1 MIGKVWLIPLFPLI
15 GVLINGILGAKLEKI
30 SKSIIHWIACSAIAL
45 CFIVSWMI
53 FRELLNLPPDHRH
66 FEIVVYNW
74 FTSGE
79 LSINVAYLVD
89 PLSITMALFV
99 TGVGFLIHVYSIG
112 YMIHDEGRY
121 YRYFTYL
128 NLFMFSMIN
137 LILAN
142 NFVLM
147 FLGWEGVGVCSYLLI
162 GFWFENKEFASAG
175 KKAFIYNR
183 IGDFG
188 FILGMFLLFFTLGR
202 KTGIYTLNFYEI
214 FMHVKFIPVAIATI
228 VGLLLFVGA
237 TGKSAQIPL
246 YVWLPD
252 AMAGPTPV
260 SALIH
265 AATMVTAGVYMVA
278 RCAPLYTQGP
288 LALYVVALVGGITA
302 FFAATMALAQTDIK
316 KVIAYSTISQLGYMF
331 LGVGVYAFAA
341 GVFHIVTHSFF
352 KALLFLG
359 AGSVIHALSG
369 EQDMRKMGGLKEKL
383 PITYWTFLIACLAIS
398 GIPGFSGFFSKDMI
412 LGKAFEHGY
421 YFLWA
426 LGTITAGMTSFYM
439 FRVLFL
445 TFHGESRVEP
455 EVAKHI
461 HESPPSMTVPM
472 IILAILS
479 IFGGYIGVPEA
490 LGGSNR
496 IWKFLEPS
504 FNIGVHHGA
513 EKVHE
518 VSHHMS
524 LGAEYLLMIIAVIV
538 ALLGIYV
545 AYVMYLK
552 NRELP
557 EKLSQRFPLLYR
569 LIYNKWYVDEI
580 YEGLIGWPLY
590 FAGQVLWMIWDELI
604 VDGAVRFIYGVVRGV
619 GGALRYM
626 QTGNVQFYAVAVLL
640 GILITISFLTGFAG

>member
-1 MIGKVWLIPLFPLI
+1 MIKYVWLVPFFPLI
-15 GVLINGILGAKLEKI
+15 GVLINGIIGWKLEKI
-30 SKSIIHWIACSAIAL
+30 SKSFIHWIACGAVGLSFL
-45 CFIVSWMI
+45 VVWMI
-53 FRELLNLPPDHRH
+53 FKELIQMPVDHRH
-66 FEIVVYNW
+66 FEIIIYTW
-74 FTSGE
+74 FHSGSA
-79 LSINVAYLVD
+79 LVNIGYLVD

-128 NLFMFSMIN
+128 NLFMLSMIN

-162 GFWFENKEFASAG
+162 GFWFENKDFASAG
-175 KKAFIYNR
+175 KKAFVFNR

-188 FILGMFLLFFTLGR
+188 FILGMFLLFFTVG
-202 KTGIYTLNFYEI
+202 KYTNIYTFDFYSSLS
-214 FMHVKFIPVAIATI
+214 HVKFIPVGIATAI
-228 VGLLLFVGA
+228 GLLLFLGA

-278 RCAPLYTQGP
+278 RCAPLYLHGHG
-288 LALYVVALVGGITA
+288 ALEVVAIIGGVTS
-302 FFAATMALAQTDIK
+302 FFAATMALAQYDIK

-331 LGVGVYAFAA
+331 LGVGVAAFSA

-369 EQDMRKMGGLKEKL
+369 EQDMRKMGGLKNKI

-398 GIPGFSGFFSKDMI
+398 GIPGLSGFFSKDEI
-412 LGKAFEHGY
+412 LGKTFASGH
-421 YFLWA
+421 YFLWG
-426 LGTITAGMTSFYM
+426 LGTVTAGLTSFYM
-439 FRVLFL
+439 FRVLFM
-445 TFHGESRVEP
+445 TFFGESRVEP

-461 HESPPSMTVPM
+461 HESPPSMTFPM

-479 IFGGYIGVPEA
+479 AIGGYIGVPEI

-496 IWKFLEPS
+496 IDKFLEPS
-504 FNIGVHHGA
+504 FSYGGLETGHLFHH
-513 EKVHE
+513 
-518 VSHHMS
+518 VSH
-524 LGAEYLLMIIAVIV
+524 GTEYLLMVIAVIIG
-538 ALLGIYV
+538 LLGIYV
-545 AYVMYLK
+545 AYLFYMK
-552 NRELP
+552 NREIP
-557 EKLSQRFPLLYR
+557 EKLAKNYPVLHKLL
-569 LIYNKWYVDEI
+569 YNKWYVDEI
-580 YEGLIGWPLY
+580 YEAIFEKPGY
-590 FAGQVLWMIWDELI
+590 FLGNVLWVVWDELI
-604 VDGAVRFIYGVVRGV
+604 VDGVVKVVANFIRGL
-619 GGALRYM
+619 GGGLRYI
-626 QTGNVQFYAVAVLL
+626 QTGAVQFYAVSILL
-640 GILITISFLTGFAG
+640 GIIITVTYFLKL

>member
-1 MIGKVWLIPLFPLI
+1 MIAKVWLIPLFPLI

-45 CFIVSWMI
+45 CFIVAWMI

-188 FILGMFLLFFTLGR
+188 FLLGMFLLFFTLGR

-214 FMHVKFIPVAIATI
+214 FMHVKFIPVAIATA
-228 VGLLLFVGA
+228 VGILLFIGA

-278 RCAPLYTQGP
+278 RCAPLYKHGP
-288 LALYVVALVGGITA
+288 LALYVVAIVGGVTA
-302 FFAATMALAQTDIK
+302 FYAATMALAQTDIK

-369 EQDMRKMGGLKEKL
+369 EQDMRKMGGLKDKL

-412 LGKAFEHGY
+412 LGKAFENGY

-455 EVAKHI
+455 EVEKHI

-496 IWKFLEPS
+496 IWKFLAPCFE
-504 FNIGVHHGA
+504 IGSKHG
-513 EKVHE
+513 EKIHE
-518 VSHHMS
+518 VEHHMS

-545 AYVMYLK
+545 AYVMYIK

-557 EKLSQRFPLLYR
+557 EKLTKKFPLLYR

-580 YEGLIGWPLY
+580 YEGLIAWPLY
-590 FAGQVLWMIWDELI
+590 FAGQILWMIWDELI
-604 VDGAVRFIYGVVRGV
+604 VDGAVRVIYGFVRGV
-619 GGALRYM
+619 GGALRYI
-626 QTGNVQFYAVAVLL
+626 QTGNIQFYVVATIL
-640 GILITISFLTGFAG
+640 GILITIFYFTGFAG

>member
-1 MIGKVWLIPLFPLI
+1 MIAKVWLIPLFPLI
-15 GVLINGILGAKLEKI
+15 GVLINGIFGAKLEKI

-45 CFIVSWMI
+45 CFIVAWMI

-66 FEIVVYNW
+66 FEIIVYNW

-188 FILGMFLLFFTLGR
+188 FILGMFLLFFTLGK

-278 RCAPLYTQGP
+278 RCAPLYKQGP
-288 LALYVVALVGGITA
+288 FALYVVALVGGITA
-302 FFAATMALAQTDIK
+302 FYAATMALAQTDIK

-369 EQDMRKMGGLKEKL
+369 EQDMRKMGGLKDKL

-412 LGKAFEHGY
+412 LGKAFENGY
-421 YFLWA
+421 YFLWF
-426 LGTITAGMTSFYM
+426 LGTVTAGMTSFYM

-472 IILAILS
+472 IVLAVLS

-496 IWKFLEPS
+496 IWNFLAPCFE
-504 FNIGVHHGA
+504 IGSKYA

-518 VSHHMS
+518 AGHHVS
-524 LGAEYLLMIIAVIV
+524 LGTEYLLMIIAVIV
-538 ALLGIYV
+538 AVVGIWV
-545 AYVMYLK
+545 AYIMYVK
-552 NRELP
+552 NRDIP
-557 EKLSQRFPLLYR
+557 EKITQKYPLLYR
-569 LIYNKWYVDEI
+569 LVYNKWYVDEI
-580 YEGLIGWPLY
+580 YESLIGRPLY
-590 FAGQVLWMIWDELI
+590 FAGQILWMIWDELI
-604 VDGAVRFIYGVVRGV
+604 VDGAVRFVYGFVRGV
-619 GGALRYM
+619 GGALRYI
-626 QTGNVQFYAVAVLL
+626 QTGNVQFYVVAVLL
-640 GILITISFLTGFAG
+640 GILITISFFTGFVG

>member
-45 CFIVSWMI
+45 CFIVAWSI
-53 FRELLNLPPDHRH
+53 FRELISLPPDHRH
-66 FEIVVYNW
+66 FEILVYNW

-128 NLFMFSMIN
+128 NLFMFSMLN
-137 LILAN
+137 LVLAN

-162 GFWFENKEFASAG
+162 GFWFENRDFASAG
-175 KKAFIYNR
+175 KKAFVYNR
-183 IGDFG
+183 IGDYG
-188 FILGMFLLFFTLGR
+188 FILGMFLLFFTLG
-202 KTGIYTLNFYEI
+202 KYTGIYTFNFYDI
-214 FMHVKFIPVAIATI
+214 FHHVKYIPVGIATV
-228 VGLLLFVGA
+228 VGLLLFLGA

-278 RCAPLYTQGP
+278 RCAPIYKHGP
-288 LALYVVALVGGITA
+288 FALYVVAVVGGITA
-302 FFAATMALAQTDIK
+302 FYAATMALAQTDIK

-369 EQDMRKMGGLKEKL
+369 EQDMRKMGGLKNKL

-412 LGKAFEHGY
+412 LGKAFENGY

-455 EVAKHI
+455 EVEKHI

-479 IFGGYIGVPEA
+479 IFGGYIGVPES

-496 IWKFLEPS
+496 IWNFLAPC
-504 FNIGVHHGA
+504 FNIGG
-513 EKVHE
+513 EKVNIE
-518 VSHHMS
+518 AHHLS

-538 ALLGIYV
+538 ALIGIWV
-545 AYVMYLK
+545 AYVMYIK

-557 EKLSQRFPLLYR
+557 DKLANKFPLLYR
-569 LIYNKWYVDEI
+569 LVYNKWYVDEI

-604 VDGAVRFIYGVVRGV
+604 VDGAVRFVYGFVRGV
-619 GGALRYM
+619 GGALRYI
-626 QTGNVQFYAVAVLL
+626 QTGNVQFYAVAVML
-640 GILITISFLTGFAG
+640 GILITLYFFTGFAG

>member
-1 MIGKVWLIPLFPLI
+1 MIEKVWLIPLFPLI

-30 SKSIIHWIACSAIAL
+30 SKSIIHWIACLSVGL
-45 CFIVSWMI
+45 SFLVTWEI
-53 FRELLNLPPDHRH
+53 FRTLLNFPPAHRH
-66 FEIVVYNW
+66 FEILVYNW

-79 LSINVAYLVD
+79 LSVNVAYLVD

-137 LILAN
+137 LVLAN

-162 GFWFENKEFASAG
+162 GFWFQNREFASAG

-183 IGDFG
+183 IGDYG
-188 FILGMFLLFFTLGR
+188 FILGMFLLFFTLG
-202 KTGIYTLNFYEI
+202 KYTGIYTFNFYKI
-214 FMHVKFIPVAIATI
+214 FAHVKFIPVTIATI
-228 VGLLLFVGA
+228 VGLLLFLGA

-278 RCAPLYTQGP
+278 RCAPLYMHGP
-288 LALYVVALVGGITA
+288 MALYVVALVGGITA
-302 FFAATMALAQTDIK
+302 FYAATMALAQHDIK

-369 EQDMRKMGGLKEKL
+369 EQDMRKMGGLKDKL

-412 LGKAFEHGY
+412 LGKAFENGY

-445 TFHGESRVEP
+445 TFHGESRVDP
-455 EVAKHI
+455 EVEKHI

-479 IFGGYIGVPEA
+479 IFGGYIGVPES

-496 IWKFLEPS
+496 IWKFLQPS
-504 FNIGVHHGA
+504 FNIGVS
-513 EKVHE
+513 HE
-518 VSHHMS
+518 NFHEAAHHMS
-524 LGAEYLLMIIAVIV
+524 LLGEYILMIIAVIV
-538 ALLGIYV
+538 ALIGIYV
-545 AYVMYLK
+545 AYVMYIK
-552 NRELP
+552 NRKLP
-557 EKLSQRFPLLYR
+557 ETLAQKYSILYR

-580 YEGLIGWPLY
+580 YEGLIGRPLY
-590 FAGQVLWMIWDELI
+590 FLGQVLWMVWDELI
-604 VDGAVRFIYGVVRGV
+604 VDGAVRVIYGVVRGV
-619 GGALRYM
+619 GGGLRYI
-626 QTGNVQFYAVAVLL
+626 QTGNMQFYAVALLL
-640 GILITISFLTGFAG
+640 GILITIFHFL

>member
-1 MIGKVWLIPLFPLI
+1 MIEYVWLVPLFPLI
-15 GVLINGILGAKLEKI
+15 GVLLNGILGWWFERI
-30 SKSIIHWIACSAIAL
+30 NKSIIHWIACSSVGLSFLVI
-45 CFIVSWMI
+45 WMI
-53 FRELLNLPPDHRH
+53 FRELISLPPDHRH
-66 FEIVVYNW
+66 FEIIIYNW

-79 LSINVAYLVD
+79 LSINVGYLVD
-89 PLSITMALFV
+89 PLSITMSLFV

-175 KKAFIYNR
+175 KKAFVFNR

-188 FILGMFLLFFTLGR
+188 FILGMFLLFFTIG
-202 KTGIYTLNFYEI
+202 KVTGIYTLNFYKALL
-214 FMHVKFIPVAIATI
+214 HVKLIPVAIATI
-228 VGLLLFVGA
+228 VGLLLFIGA

-278 RCAPLYTQGP
+278 RCAPLYMHGH
-288 LALYVVALVGGITA
+288 LALEIVAIVGCITS
-302 FFAATMALAQTDIK
+302 FFAATMALAQFDIK

-331 LGVGVYAFAA
+331 LGVGVTAFAS

-369 EQDMRKMGGLKEKL
+369 EQDMRKMGGLKNKL
-383 PITYWTFLIACLAIS
+383 PITFWTFFIACLAIS
-398 GIPGFSGFFSKDMI
+398 GIPGFSGFFSKDQI
-412 LGKAFEHGY
+412 LGKAFEHGH
-421 YFLWA
+421 YFLWG
-426 LGTITAGMTSFYM
+426 LGTITAGLTSFYM
-439 FRVLFL
+439 FRVLFM
-445 TFHGESRVEP
+445 TFFGESRVEP
-455 EVAKHI
+455 EVEKHI
-461 HESPPSMTVPM
+461 HESPASMAIPM

-479 IFGGYIGVPEA
+479 IFGGYIGVPEI

-496 IWKFLEPS
+496 IEKFLEPS
-504 FNIGVHHGA
+504 FTLGVHHTS
-513 EKVHE
+513 HME
-518 VSHHMS
+518 VAHHVS
-524 LGAEYLLMIIAVIV
+524 AGTEIILMIVAVIV
-538 ALLGIYV
+538 SLIGIFT
-545 AYVMYLK
+545 AYTMYLK
-552 NRELP
+552 NREIP
-557 EKLSQRFPLLYR
+557 KKLAESYPTLYKLL
-569 LIYNKWYVDEI
+569 YNKWYVDEI
-580 YEGLIGWPLY
+580 YEAIFEKPGRFLGE
-590 FAGQVLWMIWDELI
+590 VLWVVWDEVI
-604 VDGAVRFIYGVVRGV
+604 VDGIVMGIANFFRG
-619 GGALRYM
+619 L
-626 QTGNVQFYAVAVLL
+626 GNGLKFVQNGQIQFYAVSVLV
-640 GILITISFLTGFAG
+640 GIIITVTYFLNL

>member
-1 MIGKVWLIPLFPLI
+1 MIKYVWLVPFFPLI
-15 GVLINGILGAKLEKI
+15 GVLINGILGWKLEKI
-30 SKSIIHWIACSAIAL
+30 HKGIVHWIACSAVGLAFL
-45 CFIVSWMI
+45 VTWMI
-53 FRELLNLPPDHRH
+53 FRELLSLPPEHRH
-66 FEIVVYNW
+66 FEIIVYNW
-74 FTSGE
+74 FTAGN
-79 LSINVAYLVD
+79 LAVNIGYLVD
-89 PLSITMALFV
+89 PLSITMSLFV

-112 YMIHDEGRY
+112 YMYHDEGRY

-128 NLFMFSMIN
+128 NLFMLSMIN

-162 GFWFENKEFASAG
+162 GFWFENKDFASAG
-175 KKAFIYNR
+175 KKAFVFNR

-188 FILGMFLLFFTLGR
+188 FILGMFLLFFTVG
-202 KTGIYTLNFYEI
+202 KYTDVYSLNFYNVLS
-214 FMHVKFIPVAIATI
+214 HAKFIPVATASLIGI
-228 VGLLLFVGA
+228 LLFVGA

-278 RCAPLYTQGP
+278 RCAPLYLHGHT
-288 LALYVVALVGGITA
+288 AIEIVAIVGGITS
-302 FFAATMALAQTDIK
+302 FFAATMALTQYDIK

-331 LGVGVYAFAA
+331 LGVGVAAFSA

-369 EQDMRKMGGLKEKL
+369 EQDMRKMGGLKNKI

-398 GIPGFSGFFSKDMI
+398 GIPGLSGFFSKDEI
-412 LGKAFEHGY
+412 LGKTFASGH

-439 FRVLFL
+439 FRVLFM
-445 TFHGESRVEP
+445 TFFGESRVEP
-455 EVAKHI
+455 ETAKHI
-461 HESPPSMTVPM
+461 HESPSSMTVPM

-479 IFGGYIGVPEA
+479 VVGGYIGVPEV
-490 LGGSNR
+490 LGGSNF
-496 IWKFLEPS
+496 IEHFLEPS
-504 FNIGVHHGA
+504 FTLTGLAGVETGHLFHH
-513 EKVHE
+513 
-518 VSHHMS
+518 VSHS
-524 LGAEYLLMIIAVIV
+524 VEYLLMIIAVAV
-538 ALLGIYV
+538 GLAGIYI
-545 AYVMYLK
+545 AYLFYVK

-557 EKLSQRFPLLYR
+557 EKLVKSYPLLHN
-569 LIYNKWYVDEI
+569 LMYNKWYVDEI
-580 YEGLIGWPLY
+580 YEIIFEKPGHFIGSVFW
-590 FAGQVLWMIWDELI
+590 VIWDELI
-604 VDGAVRFIYGVVRGV
+604 VDGVVRGV
-619 GGALRYM
+619 TGIIRGVGYGLRFV
-626 QTGNVQFYAVAVLL
+626 QTGSVQFYAVSILL
-640 GILITISFLTGFAG
+640 GIIITVTYFLKL

>member
-1 MIGKVWLIPLFPLI
+1 MIEKVWLIPLFPLI

-45 CFIVSWMI
+45 CFIVAWSI
-53 FRELLNLPPDHRH
+53 FRQLINLPPEHRH
-66 FEIVVYNW
+66 FEIIVYNW
-74 FTSGE
+74 FTSGS
-79 LSINVAYLVD
+79 LSINIGYLVD

-162 GFWFENKEFASAG
+162 GFWFENKDFASAG
-175 KKAFIYNR
+175 KKAFVYNR

-188 FILGMFLLFFTLGR
+188 FILGMFLLFFTLGA
-202 KTGIYTLNFYEI
+202 KTGIYSLNFYEV
-214 FMHVKFIPVAIATI
+214 MGHVKFIPVAIATI
-228 VGLLLFVGA
+228 VGLLLFLGA

-278 RCAPLYTQGP
+278 RCAPLYIHAP
-288 LALYVVALVGGITA
+288 IALYTVALVGGITA
-302 FFAATMALAQTDIK
+302 FYAATMALTQHDIK

-331 LGVGVYAFAA
+331 LGVGVTAFAA

-369 EQDMRKMGGLKEKL
+369 EQDMRKMGGLKNKL
-383 PITYWTFLIACLAIS
+383 PITYWTFLMACLAIS

-412 LGKAFEHGY
+412 LGKTFEHGY

-455 EVAKHI
+455 EVEKHI

-479 IFGGYIGVPEA
+479 VFGGYIGVPEA

-496 IWKFLEPS
+496 IWNFLAPS
-504 FNIGVHHGA
+504 FNIGHA
-513 EKVHE
+513 SEAVHE
-518 VSHHMS
+518 VAHHVS
-524 LGAEYLLMIIAVIV
+524 LGTEYLLMIIAVIV
-538 ALLGIYV
+538 SLAGIYV
-545 AYVMYLK
+545 AYLMYIK
-552 NRELP
+552 NTNLP
-557 EKLSQRFPLLYR
+557 EKLVQKFPLLYK
-569 LIYNKWYVDEI
+569 LSYNKWYVDEI
-580 YEGLIGWPLY
+580 YEGLIGRPLY
-590 FAGQVLWMIWDELI
+590 FAGQVCWMIWDEFI
-604 VDGAVRFIYGVVRGV
+604 VDGAVRCIYGIVRGV
-619 GGALRYM
+619 GGALRFI

-640 GILITISFLTGFAG
+640 GILITISFFTGFAG

>member
-1 MIGKVWLIPLFPLI
+1 MIKYVWLVPFFPLI
-15 GVLINGILGAKLEKI
+15 GVLINGILGWKLEKLH
-30 SKSIIHWIACSAIAL
+30 KSIIHWIACSAVGLAFL
-45 CFIVSWMI
+45 VVWMI
-53 FRELLNLPPDHRH
+53 FRELLTLPPDHRH
-66 FEIVVYNW
+66 FEIIVYNW
-74 FTSGE
+74 FTAGN
-79 LSINVAYLVD
+79 LSVNIGYLVD
-89 PLSITMALFV
+89 PLSITMSLFV

-112 YMIHDEGRY
+112 YMYHDEGRY

-175 KKAFIYNR
+175 KKAFVFNR
-183 IGDFG
+183 VGDFG
-188 FILGMFLLFFTLGR
+188 FVLGMFLLFFAVG
-202 KTGIYTLNFYEI
+202 KYTNVYSLNFYTVLS
-214 FMHVKFIPVAIATI
+214 HAKFIPVATASL
-228 VGLLLFVGA
+228 VGILLFVGA

-278 RCAPLYTQGP
+278 RCAPLYMHGH
-288 LALYVVALVGGITA
+288 LALEIVAIVGGVTS
-302 FFAATMALAQTDIK
+302 FFAATMALAQYDIK

-331 LGVGVYAFAA
+331 LGVGVAAFSA

-369 EQDMRKMGGLKEKL
+369 EQDMRKMGGLKNKI

-398 GIPGFSGFFSKDMI
+398 GIPGLSGFFSKDEI
-412 LGKAFEHGY
+412 LGKTFASGH

-426 LGTITAGMTSFYM
+426 LGTITAGLTSFYM
-439 FRVLFL
+439 FRVLFM
-445 TFHGESRVEP
+445 TFFGESRVEP

-461 HESPPSMTVPM
+461 HESPSSMTVPM

-479 IFGGYIGVPEA
+479 VIGGYIGVPKI
-490 LGGSNR
+490 LGGSNL
-496 IWKFLEPS
+496 IEHFLEPS
-504 FNIGVHHGA
+504 FTLTGLAGFETENLFHP
-513 EKVHE
+513 
-518 VSHHMS
+518 VSHS
-524 LGAEYLLMIIAVIV
+524 LEYLLMIIAVIV
-538 ALLGIYV
+538 GLAGIYV
-545 AYVMYLK
+545 AYLFYLK

-557 EKLSQRFPLLYR
+557 EKLSKSFPLLHK
-569 LIYNKWYVDEI
+569 LLYNKWYVDEI
-580 YEGLIGWPLY
+580 YEFIFEKPGNFIGN
-590 FAGQVLWMIWDELI
+590 VLWVIWDELI
-604 VDGAVRFIYGVVRGV
+604 VDGVVRTVTGIIRGV
-619 GGALRYM
+619 GYGLRFV
-626 QTGNVQFYAVAVLL
+626 QTGSVQFYAVSILL
-640 GILITISFLTGFAG
+640 GIIITISYFLNII